1 MGAIFGVTKKYNT
14 MSSLKSR
21 DWRLIRNRSE
31 KIQEISKTAYD
42 LAMEYIQGNIR
53 ITASE
58 VNNVLALTGLSI
70 DQSTLDLI
78 LSKTPLRFSNLDEN
92 IIFSDIWLDKIGT
105 VRNEKSKGGVY
116 IWKHKATGSEYVG
129 SSRFLARRLIGY
141 IKGTHGSVGKLI
153 PLLEK
158 EGLNAFTLDV
168 ITFGDGGVEFYHKG
182 LELCLEQ
189 YFLLHSRFNLNT
201 LKVVNSISGSRSKPL
216 FMYTK
221 DKSLLIYSTDKQE
234 DFIFMLGI
242 HHSILNRSVTKGETY
257 LNKYIF
263 TDQLIKGAEISNM
276 SEAEVFVLLE
286 EDRRAVKEVS
296 KRGRQ
301 ITLIAESDNS
311 DIKTFDSI
319 KGCLDFL
326 KSIDST
332 ANKST
337 LYKYI
342 GKGKSYKG
350 FMIQWANEDT
360 FHIKDKSILVSV
372 KNVETGV
379 VSEYSSLRQAAASL
393 APEIRTTGQTVKAYA
408 ENGRLFE
415 GKYYI
420 SLQG

>member
-1 MGAIFGVTKKYNT
+1 
-14 MSSLKSR
+14 
-21 DWRLIRNRSE
+21 
-31 KIQEISKTAYD
+31 
-42 LAMEYIQGNIR
+42 MEYIKKDIR

-58 VNNVLALTGLSI
+58 VNNVLALTDLSV

-78 LSKTPLRFSNLDEN
+78 LSKNPLSFSNLDES
-92 IIFSDIWLDKIGT
+92 IIFSELWLDKIGT

-116 IWKHKATGSEYVG
+116 IWIHKATGSKYVG
-129 SSRFLARRLIGY
+129 SSCFLARRLIGY
-141 IKGTHGSVGKLI
+141 IKGTHESVGKFI
-153 PLLEK
+153 PLLKK

-168 ITFGDGGVEFYHKG
+168 ITLDEFYHKG

-189 YFLLHSRFNLNT
+189 YFLLHPKFNLNT
-201 LKVVNSISGSRSKPL
+201 LKVVNSISGSKKKAL

-221 DKSLLIYSTDKQE
+221 DLSLLIYSSDKQE
-234 DFIFMLGI
+234 DFIFKLGI
-242 HHSILNRSVTKGETY
+242 HHSIFNRSITKGETY

-286 EDRRAVKEVS
+286 EDRRAVNEVS

-311 DIKTFDSI
+311 NIKLFDSI

-342 GKGKSYKG
+342 GRGIPYKG
-350 FMIQWANEDT
+350 FIIEWTNEDT

-372 KNVETGV
+372 KNVETGEV
-379 VSEYSSLRQAAASL
+379 REYPSLRQAAASL

>member
-1 MGAIFGVTKKYNT
+1 
-14 MSSLKSR
+14 
-21 DWRLIRNRSE
+21 
-31 KIQEISKTAYD
+31 
-42 LAMEYIQGNIR
+42 MEYIQKDIR

-58 VNNVLALTGLSI
+58 VNNVLALTGLSV
-70 DQSTLDLI
+70 DQSTLDLV
-78 LSKTPLRFSNLDEN
+78 LSKNPLSFSNLEEN
-92 IIFSDIWLDKIGT
+92 IVFSELWLDKIGT

-116 IWKHKATGSEYVG
+116 IWIHKSTGSKYVG

-141 IKGTHGSVGKLI
+141 IKGTHESVGKFL
-153 PLLEK
+153 PLLKK

-168 ITFGDGGVEFYHKG
+168 ITFDEFYHKG

-189 YFLLHSRFNLNT
+189 YFLLHPKFNLNT
-201 LKVVNSISGSRSKPL
+201 LRVVNSISGSRKKAL

-221 DKSLLIYSTDKQE
+221 DKSLLIYSSDKQE
-234 DFIFMLGI
+234 DFIFKLGI
-242 HHSILNRSVTKGETY
+242 HHSIFNRSINKGETY
-257 LNKYIF
+257 LDKYIF
-263 TDQLIKGAEISNM
+263 TDQSIKEAKISNM

-286 EDRRAVKEVS
+286 EDRRTVKEVS

-301 ITLIAESDNS
+301 ITLIAGSDNS

-319 KGCLDFL
+319 KDCLDFL

-342 GKGKSYKG
+342 GRGIPYKG
-350 FMIQWANEDT
+350 FMIQWTNEDS

-372 KNVETGV
+372 KNVETGE
-379 VSEYSSLRQAAASL
+379 VSKYSSLRQAAASL
-393 APEIRTTGQTVKAYA
+393 APEIRTTGQTIKAYA

-420 SLQG
+420 FLS